1 MPGADHDRTAGF
13 RFYKKVGIRESR
25 AVNGMIQYE
34 IVLDGHSLKT
44 PGTERPYRIPSKGLA
59 IAIALEWD
67 QQVRGDIC

>member
-1 MPGADHDRTAGF
+1 
-13 RFYKKVGIRESR
+13 
-25 AVNGMIQYE
+25 MIQYE

-67 QQVRGDIC
+67 QQVRGDILLYLLYISQGSCETIQSSNCFHRA